1 MFGASGQK
9 TDLLGRKFLL
19 GKFIEYPIIAQ
30 LGTTLSGL
38 GSAAQPAE
46 TMRNLLNSYE
56 EHKKTAAYKKRGGD
70 LKTKERG

>member
-1 MFGASGQK
+1 M
-9 TDLLGRKFLL
+9 DLPGRKFLL

-46 TMRNLLNSYE
+46 TMRKLLNSYE